1 MPALRIS
8 HMRKELLQCEE
19 QRTYFLGKPRSG
31 IIIRL
36 DPRPPPNYRSP
47 MFQTFDDLSDPSCGA
62 PRAALL
68 RAELKRRG
76 LDGFLIPRADA
87 HQGEYVPP
95 HDCRLQW
102 LTGFTGSAGTAAVL
116 LDEAAIFVDGRYT
129 IQVREQVDTDVFPAQ
144 HLVSEPVTDW
154 LADRLKPGQKLG
166 IDAMLHTV
174 REVRRLEAVCEEAG
188 AELVALEDN
197 PVDAVWQD
205 RPEPPLGQV
214 ALYPDALAGKAS
226 SDKIAGIQAGLADKK
241 ADACVLT
248 QPDSIAWLFNIR
260 GSDVSHTPLP
270 LSFATVPAEGKP
282 SLYIDGR
289 KLSNSV
295 RDVLSELADLGEPGD
310 FRGGLEAL
318 GKAGAKVLIDPALA
332 GVGIADAITEAGGTL
347 IEAQDPVLLPK
358 AVKNAVELKGA
369 REAHLRDA
377 AAYVNFLCWFDEE
390 APKGGLD
397 EIGAAVRLEEFRQAT
412 GVLKDIS
419 FDTISGAGPNGAICH
434 YRVSGKSNLS
444 IPLGKP
450 FLIDSGAQYE
460 DGTTDIT
467 RTLAVGEMSAEMKR
481 HYTLVLKGHIAI
493 STARFPEGTTGA
505 QLDTLARIDLW
516 KAGLDFDHGTG
527 HGVGAY
533 LSVHEGPQRIA
544 KTGTVPLKPGMILSN
559 EPGYYPAGE
568 YGIRLE
574 NLEVVTEARDIPGGE
589 RPMLGFETI
598 TLVPFDLR
606 LVEAGLLTRAE
617 RDWLNRYHE
626 RVRSEVGPLVGAK
639 ERIWLEK
646 ATGAI

>member
-1 MPALRIS
+1 MRRFVEEIDPEKLSDLIASLGQITLR
-8 HMRKELLQCEE
+8 R
-19 QRTYFLGKPRSG
+19 
-31 IIIRL
+31 
-36 DPRPPPNYRSP
+36 

-62 PRAALL
+62 PHAALL
-68 RAELKRRG
+68 RAELTRRG
-76 LDGFLIPRADA
+76 LDGLLVPRADA

-116 LDEAAIFVDGRYT
+116 GDQAAIFVDGRYT
-129 IQVREQVDTDVFPAQ
+129 IQVREQVDMEVFPAR
-144 HLVSEPVTDW
+144 HLVNEPVTDW
-154 LADRLKPGQKLG
+154 LAVQLKPGQKLG

-174 REVRRLEAVCEEAG
+174 REVRRLKEVCEEAG
-188 AELVALEDN
+188 AELLTLDDN
-197 PVDAVWQD
+197 PVDSVWSG
-205 RPEPPLGQV
+205 RPDAPIGDV
-214 ALYPDALAGKAS
+214 SLYPVSLAGREAQ
-226 SDKIAGIQAGLADKK
+226 DKIDEIQTALKDKK

-270 LSFATVPAEGKP
+270 LSFATVPSKGKP
-282 SLYIDGR
+282 ALYIDSR
-289 KLSNSV
+289 KLTNSV
-295 RDVLSELADLGEPGD
+295 RDSLADLTELGEPGS
-310 FRGGLEAL
+310 FKTGLETL
-318 GKAGAKVLIDPALA
+318 GKAGARVLIDPALA
-332 GVGIADAITEAGGTL
+332 GIGIADAIAAAGGTL

-358 AVKNAVELKGA
+358 AVKNETELNGA
-369 REAHLRDA
+369 RAAHIRDA
-377 AAYVNFLCWFDEE
+377 AAYVNFLCWFDEVI
-390 APKGGLD
+390 PKGTLD
-397 EIGAAVRLEEFRQAT
+397 EIGAAEKLEEFRRET

-434 YRVSGKSNLS
+434 YRVSRSSNLD
-444 IPLGKP
+444 IPHGKP

-467 RTLAVGEMSAEMKR
+467 RTIAVGEVSTEMKR
-481 HYTLVLKGHIAI
+481 HFTLVLKGHIAI
-493 STARFPEGTTGA
+493 STAKFPEGTTGA

-533 LSVHEGPQRIA
+533 LGVHEGPQRIA
-544 KTGTVPLKPGMILSN
+544 KTGTVPLKAGMILSN
-559 EPGYYPAGE
+559 EPGYYPVGE

-574 NLEVVTEARDIPGGE
+574 NLEIVTEARALPGGE

-598 TLVPFDLR
+598 TLVPMDLR
-606 LVEAGLLTRAE
+606 LVEAALLTQAE

-626 RVRSEVGPLVGAK
+626 RVRGEIGPLVGAK
-639 ERIWLEK
+639 ERIWLEQATK
-646 ATGAI
+646 AL

>member
-1 MPALRIS
+1 MTALHLS
-8 HMRKELLQCEE
+8 HMRNEILHCNINIQVSESPGFAEKL
-19 QRTYFLGKPRSG
+19 SG
-31 IIIRL
+31 LIQASGQITVPL
-36 DPRPPPNYRSP
+36 
-47 MFQTFDDLSDPSCGA
+47 MFQSFDDLTDPSCGA

-68 RAELKRRG
+68 RSELARRG
-76 LDGFLIPRADA
+76 LDGFLVPRADA

-102 LTGFTGSAGTAAVL
+102 LTGFTGSAGVAAVL
-116 LDEAAIFVDGRYT
+116 GDTGAIFVDGRYT
-129 IQVREQVDTDVFPAQ
+129 IQVREQVDLEVFEAR
-144 HLVSEPVTDW
+144 HLVNDPVSAW
-154 LADRLKPGQKLG
+154 LADALKPGQKLG

-174 REVRRLEAVCEEAG
+174 REVRRLREVCKKAG
-188 AELVALEDN
+188 AELVTLNDN
-197 PVDAVWQD
+197 PVDSVWED
-205 RPEPPLGQV
+205 RPEPPVGAV
-214 ALYPDALAGKAS
+214 SLYPVELAGKPS
-226 SDKIAGIQAGLADKK
+226 KEKIAEIQSALEDKGV
-241 ADACVLT
+241 DACVLT
-248 QPDSIAWLFNIR
+248 QPDSIAWLLNIR
-260 GSDVSHTPLP
+260 GSDVEHTPLP
-270 LSFATVPAEGKP
+270 LSFATLPAKGKP
-282 SLYIDGR
+282 SLYIDSR

-295 RDVLSELADLGEPGD
+295 RDTLLDLSELAEPADFTTGLKALGE
-310 FRGGLEAL
+310 
-318 GKAGAKVLIDPALA
+318 AGSKVMIDPALA
-332 GVGIADAITEAGGTL
+332 GIGIADAITDAGGTL

-358 AVKNAVELKGA
+358 AVKNTTELKGA

-390 APKGGLD
+390 APKGELD
-397 EIGAAVRLEEFRQAT
+397 EIGAAEKLEEFRRET

-434 YRVSGKSNLS
+434 YRVSRSSNLK

-450 FLIDSGAQYE
+450 YLIDSGGQYE

-467 RTLAVGEMSAEMKR
+467 RTLAVGEMSAEMKK
-481 HYTLVLKGHIAI
+481 HYTLVLKGHIAV
-493 STARFPEGTTGA
+493 STARFPQGTTGA
-505 QLDTLARIDLW
+505 QLDPLARIDLW

-574 NLEVVTEARDIPGGE
+574 NLEIVTEARDVAGGE
-589 RPMLGFETI
+589 RAMLGFETI
-598 TLVPFDLR
+598 TLVPMDLR
-606 LVEAGLLTRAE
+606 LVDVSLLTTAE
-617 RDWLNRYHE
+617 RDWLNRYHA
-626 RVRSEVGPLVGAK
+626 RVRAEVGPLVRAK

-646 ATGAI
+646 ATEAV

>member
-1 MPALRIS
+1 
-8 HMRKELLQCEE
+8 
-19 QRTYFLGKPRSG
+19 
-31 IIIRL
+31 
-36 DPRPPPNYRSP
+36 
-47 MFQTFDDLSDPSCGA
+47 MFQNFEDLSDPSCGV
-62 PRAALL
+62 PHLALL
-68 RAELKRRG
+68 RTELSRRG

-102 LTGFTGSAGTAAVL
+102 LTGFTGSAGIAAVL
-116 LDEAAIFVDGRYT
+116 DSDAAIFVDGRYT
-129 IQVREQVDTDVFPAQ
+129 IQVREQVDMEVFPAQ
-144 HLVSEPVTDW
+144 HLINEPVTEW
-154 LADRLKPGQKLG
+154 LTTRLKPGQKLG

-174 REVRRLEAVCEEAG
+174 REVRRLKQICEDAD
-188 AELVALEDN
+188 AELISLGDN
-197 PVDAVWQD
+197 PLDRVWED
-205 RPEPPLGQV
+205 RPGAPVGQV
-214 ALYPDALAGKAS
+214 SLYSVELAGKSAG
-226 SDKIAGIQAGLADKK
+226 DKIAEIQTAIVENK

-260 GSDVSHTPLP
+260 GSDVNHTPLP
-270 LSFATVPAEGKP
+270 LSFATVPSKGKP
-282 SLYIDGR
+282 SLFIDGR

-295 RDVLSELADLGEPGD
+295 RDALADLTDLAEADD
-310 FRGGLEAL
+310 FKGGLVAL
-318 GKAGAKVLIDPALA
+318 GKSGAKVMIDPALA
-332 GVGIADAITEAGGTL
+332 GIGIADAITEAGGTL
-347 IEAQDPVLLPK
+347 VEAQDPVLLPK
-358 AVKNAVELKGA
+358 AVKNETELQGA

-390 APKGGLD
+390 SPKGELD
-397 EIGAAVRLEEFRQAT
+397 EISVAEKLESFRQAT

-434 YRVSGKSNLS
+434 YRVSRTSNLP
-444 IPLGKP
+444 IPAGKP

-467 RTLAVGEMSAEMKR
+467 RTIAVGDVSAEMKK

-493 STARFPEGTTGA
+493 STAKFPEGTSGA

-533 LSVHEGPQRIA
+533 LGVHEGPQRIA
-544 KTGTVPLKPGMILSN
+544 KTGTVPLKSGMILSN
-559 EPGYYPAGE
+559 EPGFYPAGE

-574 NLEVVTEARDIPGGE
+574 NLEIVTEARDIKGGE

-598 TLVPFDLR
+598 TLVPMDRR
-606 LVEAGLLTRAE
+606 LLDVSLLSDAD
-617 RDWLNRYHE
+617 RDWLNHYHKK
-626 RVRSEVGPLVGAK
+626 VREMVGPLVGAK
-639 ERIWLEK
+639 ERIWLEQ
-646 ATGAI
+646 ATETI

>member
-1 MPALRIS
+1 
-8 HMRKELLQCEE
+8 
-19 QRTYFLGKPRSG
+19 
-31 IIIRL
+31 
-36 DPRPPPNYRSP
+36 

-62 PRAALL
+62 PHAALL
-68 RAELKRRG
+68 RAELARRG

-102 LTGFTGSAGTAAVL
+102 LTGFTGSAGVAAVL
-116 LDEAAIFVDGRYT
+116 GDEAAIFVDGRYT
-129 IQVREQVDTDVFPAQ
+129 IQVREQVDMEVFPAR
-144 HLVSEPVTDW
+144 HLINEPVTDW
-154 LADRLKPGQKLG
+154 LAARLKPGQKLG

-174 REVRRLEAVCEEAG
+174 REVRRLKEVCEEAG
-188 AELVALEDN
+188 AELVTLDDN
-197 PVDAVWQD
+197 PLDSVWD
-205 RPEPPLGQV
+205 NRPEPPVGQV
-214 ALYPDALAGKAS
+214 SLYPVELAGKAAK
-226 SDKIAGIQAGLADKK
+226 DKITEIQSVLADKK

-270 LSFATVPAEGKP
+270 LSFATVPVKGKP

-295 RDVLSELADLGEPGD
+295 RDGLADLTDLAEPGD
-310 FRGGLEAL
+310 FMGGLAAL
-318 GKAGAKVLIDPALA
+318 GKAGAKVMLDPALA
-332 GVGIADAITEAGGTL
+332 GIGVADAVTSVGGSL

-369 REAHLRDA
+369 RAAHIRDA
-377 AAYVNFLCWFDEE
+377 AAFVNFLCWFDEE
-390 APKGGLD
+390 APKGNLD
-397 EIGAAVRLEEFRQAT
+397 EIGAAQKLEEFRNAT

-434 YRVSGKSNLS
+434 YRVSRASNLK
-444 IPLGKP
+444 IPVGKP
-450 FLIDSGAQYE
+450 FLIDSGAQFE

-467 RTLAVGEMSAEMKR
+467 RTLAVGAQSAEMKK
-481 HYTLVLKGHIAI
+481 HFTLVLKGHIGI

-505 QLDTLARIDLW
+505 QLDTLARIALW
-516 KAGLDFDHGTG
+516 QAGLDYDHGTG

-533 LSVHEGPQRIA
+533 LGVHEGPQRIA

-574 NLEVVTEARDIPGGE
+574 NLEVVTEASDIPGGE
-589 RPMLGFETI
+589 RPMLGFETL

-606 LVEAGLLTRAE
+606 LVDVSLLTQAE
-617 RDWLNRYHE
+617 RDWLNRYHAK
-626 RVRSEVGPLVGAK
+626 VREEIGPLVRAK
-639 ERIWLEK
+639 ERIWLEHATK
-646 ATGAI
+646 AI

>member
-1 MPALRIS
+1 
-8 HMRKELLQCEE
+8 
-19 QRTYFLGKPRSG
+19 
-31 IIIRL
+31 
-36 DPRPPPNYRSP
+36 

-62 PRAALL
+62 PHLALL
-68 RAELKRRG
+68 RTELSSRG

-102 LTGFTGSAGTAAVL
+102 LTGFTGSAGMAAVL
-116 LDEAAIFVDGRYT
+116 GEDAAIFVDGRYT
-129 IQVREQVDTDVFPAQ
+129 IQVREQVDMEVFPAQ
-144 HLVSEPVTDW
+144 HLINEPVTDW
-154 LADRLKPGQKLG
+154 LTKRLKPGQKLG

-174 REVRRLEAVCEEAG
+174 REVRRLKTICEEAG
-188 AELVALEDN
+188 AELVTLDDN
-197 PVDAVWQD
+197 PLDAVWVG
-205 RPEPPLGQV
+205 RPDAPVGQV
-214 ALYPDALAGKAS
+214 ALYPIELAGRTATDKLAQIQSALAE
-226 SDKIAGIQAGLADKK
+226 KK

-260 GSDVSHTPLP
+260 GSDVTHTPLP
-270 LSFATVPAEGKP
+270 LSFATVPAKGKP

-295 RDVLSELADLGEPGD
+295 RDSLSELTDISQPGD
-310 FRGGLEAL
+310 FRSGLAAL
-318 GKAGAKVLIDPALA
+318 GASGASVLIDPALA
-332 GVGIADAITEAGGTL
+332 GIGIADAITDAGGTL
-347 IEAQDPVLLPK
+347 VEAQDPVLLPK
-358 AVKNAVELKGA
+358 AVKNETELKGA

-390 APKGGLD
+390 APKGQLD
-397 EIGAAVRLEEFRQAT
+397 EIGVAEKLEEFRRAT

-434 YRVSGKSNLS
+434 YRVSRSSNLP

-467 RTLAVGEMSAEMKR
+467 RTLAVGDVSDEMRK
-481 HYTLVLKGHIAI
+481 HFTLVLKGHIAI
-493 STARFPEGTTGA
+493 STARFPEGTSGA
-505 QLDTLARIDLW
+505 QLDTLARVDLW

-533 LSVHEGPQRIA
+533 LGVHEGPQRIA

-574 NLEVVTEARDIPGGE
+574 NLEIVTEARDVEGGE

-598 TLVPFDLR
+598 TLVPMDRR
-606 LVEAGLLTRAE
+606 LVDVSLLTAAE
-617 RDWLNRYHE
+617 RDWLNRYHA
-626 RVRSEVGPLVGAK
+626 RVREEVGPLVGAR
-639 ERIWLEK
+639 ERIWLEQ
-646 ATGAI
+646 ATEPI

>member
-1 MPALRIS
+1 
-8 HMRKELLQCEE
+8 
-19 QRTYFLGKPRSG
+19 
-31 IIIRL
+31 
-36 DPRPPPNYRSP
+36 

-62 PRAALL
+62 PHAALL
-68 RAELKRRG
+68 RAELARRG
-76 LDGFLIPRADA
+76 LDGFLVPRADA

-102 LTGFTGSAGTAAVL
+102 LTGFTGSAGLAAVL
-116 LDEAAIFVDGRYT
+116 GHEAAIFVDGRYT
-129 IQVREQVDTDVFPAQ
+129 IQVRDQVDMKVFPAQ

-154 LADRLKPGQKLG
+154 LAERLKPGQKLG

-174 REVRRLEAVCEEAG
+174 REVRRLREVCEEAG
-188 AELVALEDN
+188 AELVTLQDN
-197 PVDAVWQD
+197 PVDSVWED
-205 RPEPPLGQV
+205 RPEPPLGEV
-214 ALYPDALAGKAS
+214 RLYPVELAGKAS
-226 SDKIAGIQAGLADKK
+226 GDKIAEIRSKLAEKK

-295 RDVLSELADLGEPGD
+295 RDSLSDLTELNEPGE
-310 FRGGLEAL
+310 FRKGLEAL
-318 GKAGAKVLIDPALA
+318 GRAGAKVMIDPALA
-332 GVGIADAITEAGGTL
+332 GIGIADAITTAGGSL

-358 AVKNAVELKGA
+358 AVKNDVELAGA
-369 REAHLRDA
+369 RAAHLRDA
-377 AAYVNFLCWFDEE
+377 AAFVSFLCWFDEE
-390 APKGGLD
+390 APKGELD
-397 EIGAAVRLEEFRQAT
+397 EIGVTEKLEEFRRQT

-434 YRVSGKSNLS
+434 YRVSRSSNLR
-444 IPLGKP
+444 IPVGKP

-467 RTLAVGEMSAEMKR
+467 RTLAVGEMSAEMKK
-481 HYTLVLKGHIAI
+481 HFTLVLKGHIAI

-544 KTGTVPLKPGMILSN
+544 KTGTQALKPGMILSN

-574 NLEVVTEARDIPGGE
+574 NLEVVTEAKDIAGGE

-598 TLVPFDLR
+598 TLVPLDLR
-606 LVEAGLLTRAE
+606 LVEVSLLTGAE
-617 RDWLNRYHE
+617 RDWLNRYHA
-626 RVRSEVGPLVGAK
+626 RVREEVGPLVGAK
-639 ERIWLEK
+639 ERIWLEQATK
-646 ATGAI
+646 AI

>member
-1 MPALRIS
+1 MGSR
-8 HMRKELLQCEE
+8 
-19 QRTYFLGKPRSG
+19 
-31 IIIRL
+31 
-36 DPRPPPNYRSP
+36 NYLAA

-62 PRAALL
+62 PHAALL
-68 RAELKRRG
+68 RAELSRRG
-76 LDGFLIPRADA
+76 LDGFLVPRADA

-102 LTGFTGSAGTAAVL
+102 LTGFTGSAGMAGVL
-116 LDEAAIFVDGRYT
+116 GEEAAIFVDGRYT
-129 IQVREQVDTDVFPAQ
+129 IQVRDQVDMAVFPAR
-144 HLVSEPVTDW
+144 HLVNEPVTDW
-154 LADRLKPGQKLG
+154 LAERLQPGQKLG

-174 REVRRLEAVCEEAG
+174 REVRRLEEICESAG
-188 AELVALEDN
+188 ATLVKLNDN
-197 PVDAVWQD
+197 PVDSVWKD

-214 ALYPDALAGKAS
+214 SLYPVELAGRGAK
-226 SDKIAGIQAGLADKK
+226 DKIAEIQSALADKK

-260 GSDVSHTPLP
+260 GSDVTHTPLP

-282 SLYIDGR
+282 SLFIDGR

-295 RDVLSELADLGEPGD
+295 RDALADLTDLSEPAD
-310 FRGGLEAL
+310 FKPGLEGL
-318 GKAGAKVLIDPALA
+318 GKAGARVMIDPGLA
-332 GVGIADAITEAGGTL
+332 GIGIADAITRAGGTL
-347 IEAQDPVLLPK
+347 LEAQDPILLPK
-358 AVKNAVELKGA
+358 AIKNETELKGA
-369 REAHLRDA
+369 RTAHVRDA
-377 AAYVNFLCWFDEE
+377 AAFVNFLCWFDEV
-390 APKGGLD
+390 APQGDLD
-397 EIGAAVRLEEFRQAT
+397 EITAAEKLEEFRQET

-434 YRVSGKSNLS
+434 YRVSRSSNLK
-444 IPLGKP
+444 IPVGKP

-467 RTLAVGEMSAEMKR
+467 RTLAVGEVGTEMKK

-493 STARFPEGTTGA
+493 STAKFPEGTTGA

-568 YGIRLE
+568 YGIRIE
-574 NLEVVTEARDIPGGE
+574 NLEVVTPARDLPGGE

-598 TLVPFDLR
+598 TLVPMELR
-606 LVEAGLLTRAE
+606 LIEPALLTVAE

-626 RVRSEVGPLVGAK
+626 RVRAEIGPLVGAK
-639 ERIWLEK
+639 ERIWLEQATK
-646 ATGAI
+646 AI

>member
-1 MPALRIS
+1 
-8 HMRKELLQCEE
+8 
-19 QRTYFLGKPRSG
+19 
-31 IIIRL
+31 
-36 DPRPPPNYRSP
+36 
-47 MFQTFDDLSDPSCGA
+47 MFQSFDDLSDPSCGA
-62 PRAALL
+62 PHAALL
-68 RAELKRRG
+68 RAELKHRG

-102 LTGFTGSAGTAAVL
+102 LTGFTGSAGVAAIL
-116 LDEAAIFVDGRYT
+116 GDEAAIFVDGRYT
-129 IQVREQVDTDVFPAQ
+129 IQVCEQVDMEVFPAQ
-144 HLVSEPVTDW
+144 HLVTEPVTDW
-154 LADRLKPGQKLG
+154 LAAHLKPGQKLG

-174 REVRRLEAVCEEAG
+174 REVRRLKEICSEAG
-188 AELVALEDN
+188 AELVTLGDN
-197 PVDAVWQD
+197 PLDSVWED

-214 ALYPDALAGKAS
+214 SLYPETVAGKSAN
-226 SDKIAGIQAGLADKK
+226 DKIAEIQKALTKNK

-248 QPDSIAWLFNIR
+248 QPDSIAWLLNIR

-270 LSFATVPAEGKP
+270 LSFATVPSEGKP

-295 RDVLSELADLGEPGD
+295 RDALESLTAVAEPAE
-310 FRGGLEAL
+310 FTSGLKAL
-318 GKAGAKVLIDPALA
+318 GAAGAKVQIDPALA
-332 GVGIADAITEAGGTL
+332 GIGIADAITGAGGTL
-347 IEAQDPVLLPK
+347 VEAQDPVLLPK
-358 AVKNAVELKGA
+358 AIKNEVELEGA
-369 REAHLRDA
+369 RAAHIRDA

-390 APKGGLD
+390 APKGELD
-397 EIGAAVRLEEFRQAT
+397 EIGAAEKLEEFRVAT

-434 YRVSGKSNLS
+434 YRVSRQSNLP
-444 IPLGKP
+444 IPVGKP

-467 RTLAVGEMSAEMKR
+467 RTLAVGEMSAEMRK

-493 STARFPEGTTGA
+493 STARFPAGTTGA

-574 NLEVVTEARDIPGGE
+574 NLEIVTEARDIAGGE

-606 LVEAGLLTRAE
+606 LIETGLLTHSERA
-617 RDWLNRYHE
+617 WLNRYHE
-626 RVRSEVGPLVGAK
+626 RVRAEIGPLVGAQQ
-639 ERIWLEK
+639 RIWLEK
-646 ATGAI
+646 ATREV

>member
-1 MPALRIS
+1 
-8 HMRKELLQCEE
+8 
-19 QRTYFLGKPRSG
+19 
-31 IIIRL
+31 
-36 DPRPPPNYRSP
+36 

-62 PRAALL
+62 PHLALL
-68 RAELKRRG
+68 RTELSSRG

-102 LTGFTGSAGTAAVL
+102 LTGFTGSAGMAAVL
-116 LDEAAIFVDGRYT
+116 GEDAAIFVDGRYT
-129 IQVREQVDTDVFPAQ
+129 IQVREQVDMEIFPAQ
-144 HLVSEPVTDW
+144 HLINEPVTDW
-154 LADRLKPGQKLG
+154 LTKRLKPGQKLG

-174 REVRRLEAVCEEAG
+174 REVRRLKTICEEAG
-188 AELVALEDN
+188 AELVTLDDN
-197 PVDAVWQD
+197 PLDAVWVG
-205 RPEPPLGQV
+205 RPDAPVGQV
-214 ALYPDALAGKAS
+214 ALYPIELAGRTATDKLTQIQLALAE
-226 SDKIAGIQAGLADKK
+226 KK

-260 GSDVSHTPLP
+260 GSDVTHTPLP
-270 LSFATVPAEGKP
+270 LSFATVPAKGKP

-295 RDVLSELADLGEPGD
+295 RDSLSELTDISQPGD
-310 FRGGLEAL
+310 FRSGLAAL
-318 GKAGAKVLIDPALA
+318 GASGASVLIDPALA
-332 GVGIADAITEAGGTL
+332 GIGIADSITDSGGTL
-347 IEAQDPVLLPK
+347 VEAQDPVLLPK
-358 AVKNAVELKGA
+358 AVKNETELKGA

-390 APKGGLD
+390 APKGQLD
-397 EIGAAVRLEEFRQAT
+397 EIGVAEKLEEFRRAT

-434 YRVSGKSNLS
+434 YRVSRSSNLP

-467 RTLAVGEMSAEMKR
+467 RTLAVGDVSEEMKK
-481 HYTLVLKGHIAI
+481 HFTLVLKGHIAI
-493 STARFPEGTTGA
+493 STARFPEGTSGA

-533 LSVHEGPQRIA
+533 LGVHEGPQRIA

-574 NLEVVTEARDIPGGE
+574 NLEIVTEARDVEGGE

-598 TLVPFDLR
+598 TLVPMDRR
-606 LVEAGLLTRAE
+606 LVDVSLLTAAE
-617 RDWLNRYHE
+617 RDWLNRYHA
-626 RVRSEVGPLVGAK
+626 RVREEVGPLVGAR
-639 ERIWLEK
+639 ERIWLEQ
-646 ATGAI
+646 ATEPI

>member
-1 MPALRIS
+1 M
-8 HMRKELLQCEE
+8 
-19 QRTYFLGKPRSG
+19 
-31 IIIRL
+31 IRGGGQITVPL
-36 DPRPPPNYRSP
+36 
-47 MFQTFDDLSDPSCGA
+47 MFQSFEDLSDPSCGA
-62 PRAALL
+62 PHAALL
-68 RAELKRRG
+68 RAELARLG

-102 LTGFTGSAGTAAVL
+102 LTGFTGSAGVAAVL
-116 LDEAAIFVDGRYT
+116 GGKAAIFVDGRYT
-129 IQVREQVDTDVFPAQ
+129 IQVREQVDMEVFPAQ
-144 HLVSEPVTDW
+144 HLINAPVSEW
-154 LADRLKPGQKLG
+154 LATHLQPGQKLG

-174 REVRRLEAVCEEAG
+174 REVRRLREVCQEAG
-188 AELVALEDN
+188 AELVTLDDN
-197 PVDAVWQD
+197 PLDSVWED

-214 ALYPDALAGKAS
+214 SLYPVALAGKS
-226 SDKIAGIQAGLADKK
+226 SQEKISALQSALSDKK

-248 QPDSIAWLFNIR
+248 QPDSIAWLLNIR
-260 GSDVSHTPLP
+260 GSDVTHTPLP
-270 LSFATVPAEGKP
+270 LSFATVPSSGKP

-295 RDVLSELADLGEPGD
+295 RDTLSELTDLEEPGD
-310 FRGGLEAL
+310 FKTGLASL
-318 GKAGAKVLIDPALA
+318 GKAGSKVMIDPALA
-332 GVGIADAITEAGGTL
+332 GIGIADAIMDTGGTL

-358 AVKNAVELKGA
+358 AVKNETELNGA
-369 REAHLRDA
+369 RAAHLRDA
-377 AAYVNFLCWFDEE
+377 AAFVNFLCWFDEE

-397 EIGAAVRLEEFRQAT
+397 EIGVAEKLEEFRRAT

-434 YRVSGKSNLS
+434 YRVSRTSNLR
-444 IPLGKP
+444 IPQGKP
-450 FLIDSGAQYE
+450 FLIDSGGQYE

-467 RTLAVGEMSAEMKR
+467 RTLAVGDVSAEMKKNF
-481 HYTLVLKGHIAI
+481 TLVLKGHIAI
-493 STARFPEGTTGA
+493 STARFPQGTTGA

-516 KAGLDFDHGTG
+516 KAGRDFDHGTG

-533 LSVHEGPQRIA
+533 LGVHEGPQRIA

-559 EPGYYPAGE
+559 EPGFYPAGE

-574 NLEVVTEARDIPGGE
+574 NLEIVTEARDIAGGE

-598 TLVPFDLR
+598 TLVPMDLR
-606 LVEAGLLTRAE
+606 LVDVSLLTAFE
-617 RDWLNRYHE
+617 RDWLNRYHT
-626 RVRSEVGPLVGAK
+626 RVRAEVGPLVGAK

-646 ATGAI
+646 ATEAI

>member
-1 MPALRIS
+1 
-8 HMRKELLQCEE
+8 MR
-19 QRTYFLGKPRSG
+19 PR
-31 IIIRL
+31 
-36 DPRPPPNYRSP
+36 NYLAA

-62 PRAALL
+62 PHVALL
-68 RAELKRRG
+68 RAELSRRG
-76 LDGFLIPRADA
+76 LDGFLVPRADA

-116 LDEAAIFVDGRYT
+116 GEDAAIFVDGRYT
-129 IQVREQVDTDVFPAQ
+129 IQVRDQVDMAVFPAR
-144 HLVSEPVTDW
+144 HLINEPVTDW
-154 LADRLKPGQKLG
+154 LAERLQAGQKLG

-174 REVRRLEAVCEEAG
+174 REVRRLEEICKAAG
-188 AELVALEDN
+188 ATLVKLTHN
-197 PVDAVWQD
+197 PVDSVWKD

-214 ALYPDALAGKAS
+214 ALYPVELAGRAS
-226 SDKIAGIQAGLADKK
+226 KDKIAEIQSALGEKK

-260 GSDVSHTPLP
+260 GSDVTHTPLP

-282 SLYIDGR
+282 SLFIDGR

-295 RDVLSELADLGEPGD
+295 RDALADLTDLNEPTE
-310 FRGGLEAL
+310 FKPGLEAL
-318 GKAGAKVLIDPALA
+318 GKAGARVMIDPSLA
-332 GVGIADAITEAGGTL
+332 GIGIADAITGAGGTL
-347 IEAQDPVLLPK
+347 LEAQDPILLPK
-358 AVKNAVELKGA
+358 AVKNETELKGA
-369 REAHLRDA
+369 RAAHVRDA
-377 AAYVNFLCWFDEE
+377 AAFVNFLCWFDEV
-390 APKGGLD
+390 APKGDLD
-397 EIGAAVRLEEFRQAT
+397 EISAAEKLEEFRRDT

-434 YRVSGKSNLS
+434 YRVSRSSNLK
-444 IPLGKP
+444 IPVGKP

-467 RTLAVGEMSAEMKR
+467 RTLAVGEVSAEMKK

-493 STARFPEGTTGA
+493 STAKFPEGTTGA

-533 LSVHEGPQRIA
+533 LGVHEGPQRIS

-568 YGIRLE
+568 YGIRIE
-574 NLEVVTEARDIPGGE
+574 NLEIVTPARDLPGGE

-598 TLVPFDLR
+598 TLVPMDLR
-606 LVEAGLLTRAE
+606 LIEPGLLTVAE

-626 RVRSEVGPLVGAK
+626 KVRNEIGPLVAAK
-639 ERIWLEK
+639 ERIWLEQATK
-646 ATGAI
+646 AI

>member
-1 MPALRIS
+1 
-8 HMRKELLQCEE
+8 
-19 QRTYFLGKPRSG
+19 
-31 IIIRL
+31 
-36 DPRPPPNYRSP
+36 

-62 PRAALL
+62 PHVALL
-68 RAELKRRG
+68 RAELSRRG
-76 LDGFLIPRADA
+76 LDGFLVPRADA

-116 LDEAAIFVDGRYT
+116 GEDAAIFVDGRYT
-129 IQVREQVDTDVFPAQ
+129 IQVRDQVDMAVFPAR
-144 HLVSEPVTDW
+144 HLINEPVTDW
-154 LADRLKPGQKLG
+154 LAERLQAGQKLG

-174 REVRRLEAVCEEAG
+174 REVRRLEEICKAAG
-188 AELVALEDN
+188 ATLVKLTHN
-197 PVDAVWQD
+197 PVDSVWKN

-214 ALYPDALAGKAS
+214 ALYPVELAGRAS
-226 SDKIAGIQAGLADKK
+226 KDKIAEIQSALGEKK

-260 GSDVSHTPLP
+260 GSDVTHTPLP

-282 SLYIDGR
+282 SLFIDGR

-295 RDVLSELADLGEPGD
+295 RDALADLTDLNEPTE
-310 FRGGLEAL
+310 FKPGLEAL
-318 GKAGAKVLIDPALA
+318 GKAGARVMIDPSLA
-332 GVGIADAITEAGGTL
+332 GIGIADAITGAGGTL
-347 IEAQDPVLLPK
+347 LEAQDPVLLPK
-358 AVKNAVELKGA
+358 AVKNETELKGA
-369 REAHLRDA
+369 RAAHIRDA
-377 AAYVNFLCWFDEE
+377 AAFVNFLCWFDEV
-390 APKGGLD
+390 APKGDLD
-397 EIGAAVRLEEFRQAT
+397 EISAAEKLEEFRRDT

-434 YRVSGKSNLS
+434 YRVSRSSNLK
-444 IPLGKP
+444 IPVGKP

-467 RTLAVGEMSAEMKR
+467 RTLAVGEVSAEMKK

-493 STARFPEGTTGA
+493 STAKFPEGTTGA

-533 LSVHEGPQRIA
+533 LGVHEGPQRIS

-568 YGIRLE
+568 YGIRIE
-574 NLEVVTEARDIPGGE
+574 NLEIVTPARDLPGGE

-598 TLVPFDLR
+598 TLVPMDLR
-606 LVEAGLLTRAE
+606 LIEPGLLTAAE

-626 RVRSEVGPLVGAK
+626 KVRNEIGPLVGAK
-639 ERIWLEK
+639 ERIWLEQATK
-646 ATGAI
+646 AI

>member
-1 MPALRIS
+1 
-8 HMRKELLQCEE
+8 
-19 QRTYFLGKPRSG
+19 
-31 IIIRL
+31 
-36 DPRPPPNYRSP
+36 

-62 PRAALL
+62 PHAALL
-68 RAELKRRG
+68 RTELARRG
-76 LDGFLIPRADA
+76 LDGFLVPRADA

-102 LTGFTGSAGTAAVL
+102 LTGFTGSAGMAAVL
-116 LDEAAIFVDGRYT
+116 GNAAAIFVDGRYT
-129 IQVREQVDTDVFPAQ
+129 IQVREQVDLDVFPAR
-144 HLVSEPVTDW
+144 HLINEPVTDW
-154 LADRLKPGQKLG
+154 LAEHLEPGQKLG

-174 REVRRLEAVCEEAG
+174 REVRRLREVCRDAG
-188 AELVALEDN
+188 AELVTLGDN
-197 PVDAVWQD
+197 PVDDVWDD
-205 RPEPPLGQV
+205 RPEPPLGDV
-214 ALYPDALAGKAS
+214 SLYPVTLAGRDAQ
-226 SDKIAGIQAGLADKK
+226 DKIAEIQAALGDKK

-260 GSDVSHTPLP
+260 GSDVNHTPLP
-270 LSFATVPAEGKP
+270 LSFATVPREGKP
-282 SLYIDGR
+282 ALYIDGR

-295 RDVLSELADLGEPGD
+295 RDALSDLADLGESDGFMPGLKA
-310 FRGGLEAL
+310 FGE
-318 GKAGAKVLIDPALA
+318 AGARVLIDPALA
-332 GVGIADAITEAGGTL
+332 GIGIADAITGAGGTL
-347 IEAQDPVLLPK
+347 VEAQDPVLLPK
-358 AVKNAVELKGA
+358 AIKNEIELKGA
-369 REAHLRDA
+369 REAHIRDA
-377 AAYVNFLCWFDEE
+377 AAYVNFLCWFDEV
-390 APKGGLD
+390 APKGDLD
-397 EIGAAVRLEEFRQAT
+397 EIGAAEKLEEFRRQT

-434 YRVSGKSNLS
+434 YRVSRTSNLK
-444 IPLGKP
+444 IPVGKP

-467 RTLAVGEMSAEMKR
+467 RTIAVGEVSAEMKR
-481 HYTLVLKGHIAI
+481 HFTLVLKGHIAI
-493 STARFPEGTTGA
+493 SIAKFPAGTTGA

-574 NLEVVTEARDIPGGE
+574 NLEIVTEARDIPGGE

-598 TLVPFDLR
+598 TLVPMDLR
-606 LVEAGLLTRAE
+606 LVEPALLTGPE

-626 RVRSEVGPLVGAK
+626 RVRAEIGPLVGAR
-639 ERIWLEK
+639 ERIWLEQ
-646 ATGAI
+646 ATKEI

>member
-1 MPALRIS
+1 
-8 HMRKELLQCEE
+8 
-19 QRTYFLGKPRSG
+19 
-31 IIIRL
+31 
-36 DPRPPPNYRSP
+36 

-68 RAELKRRG
+68 RAELSRRG

-102 LTGFTGSAGTAAVL
+102 LTGFTGSAGVAAVL
-116 LDEAAIFVDGRYT
+116 GGESAIFVDGRYT
-129 IQVREQVDTDVFPAQ
+129 IQVRDQVDMEVFPAR
-144 HLVSEPVTDW
+144 HLISEPVTDW
-154 LADRLKPGQKLG
+154 LAERLKPGQKLG

-174 REVRRLEAVCEEAG
+174 REVRRLREVCAEAG
-188 AELVALEDN
+188 AELVALDDN
-197 PVDAVWQD
+197 PVDSVWED
-205 RPEPPLGQV
+205 RPAPPVGQV
-214 ALYPDALAGKAS
+214 SLYPVEMAGRAS
-226 SDKIAGIQAGLADKK
+226 SDKIAEIQSALTGKK

-270 LSFATVPAEGKP
+270 LSFATVPASGRP
-282 SLYIDGR
+282 TLYIDGR

-295 RDVLSELADLGEPGD
+295 RNALSDLTDLNEPGD
-310 FRGGLEAL
+310 FKSGLEAF
-318 GKAGAKVLIDPALA
+318 GKAGAKVMIDPALA
-332 GVGIADAITEAGGTL
+332 GIGIAEAITSAGGTL

-358 AVKNAVELKGA
+358 AVKNETELKGA
-369 REAHLRDA
+369 RAAHIRDA
-377 AAYVNFLCWFDEE
+377 AAYVAFLCWFDEV
-390 APKGGLD
+390 APKGELD
-397 EIGAAVRLEEFRQAT
+397 EIGAAEKLEEFRRET

-419 FDTISGAGPNGAICH
+419 FDTISGAGSNGAICH
-434 YRVSGKSNLS
+434 YRVSRSSNLK
-444 IPLGKP
+444 IPVGRP

-467 RTLAVGEMSAEMKR
+467 RTLAVGEVTAEMKK
-481 HYTLVLKGHIAI
+481 HYTLVLKGHIGI
-493 STARFPEGTTGA
+493 STAKFPEGTTGA

-544 KTGTVPLKPGMILSN
+544 KTGTQPLKPGMILSN

-568 YGIRLE
+568 YGIRIE
-574 NLEVVTEARDIPGGE
+574 NLEVVTPAKDLPGGE

-598 TLVPFDLR
+598 TLVPMDLR
-606 LVEAGLLTRAE
+606 LIDPALLTQAE
-617 RDWLNRYHE
+617 REWLNGYHE
-626 RVRSEVGPLVGAK
+626 RVRSQIGPLVGAREK
-639 ERIWLEK
+639 AWLEQATK
-646 ATGAI
+646 AI

>member
-1 MPALRIS
+1 
-8 HMRKELLQCEE
+8 
-19 QRTYFLGKPRSG
+19 
-31 IIIRL
+31 
-36 DPRPPPNYRSP
+36 

-62 PRAALL
+62 PHAALL
-68 RAELKRRG
+68 RAELARRG

-102 LTGFTGSAGTAAVL
+102 LTGFTGSAGVAAVL
-116 LDEAAIFVDGRYT
+116 GEDAAIFVDGRYT
-129 IQVREQVDTDVFPAQ
+129 IQVREQVDMDVFPAR
-144 HLVSEPVTDW
+144 HLINEPVTDW
-154 LADRLKPGQKLG
+154 LGSKLKPGQKLG

-174 REVRRLEAVCEEAG
+174 REVRRLKEVCEEAG
-188 AELVALEDN
+188 AELVTLGDN
-197 PVDAVWQD
+197 PLDSVWED
-205 RPEPPLGQV
+205 RPEPPLGEV
-214 ALYPDALAGKAS
+214 ALYPVSLAGREA
-226 SDKIAGIQAGLADKK
+226 SDKIAEIQSALKDKK

-270 LSFATVPAEGKP
+270 LSFATVPSDGKP
-282 SLYIDGR
+282 ALYIDGR

-295 RDVLSELADLGEPGD
+295 RDALSDLTDLGEPDG
-310 FRGGLEAL
+310 FVSGLKTL
-318 GKAGAKVLIDPALA
+318 GKAGARVLIDPALA
-332 GVGIADAITEAGGTL
+332 GIGIADAITGAGGTL
-347 IEAQDPVLLPK
+347 VEAQDPVLLPK
-358 AVKNAVELKGA
+358 AIKNATELKGA
-369 REAHLRDA
+369 REAHIRDA
-377 AAYVNFLCWFDEE
+377 VAYVNFLCWFDEE
-390 APKGGLD
+390 APKGELD
-397 EIGAAVRLEEFRQAT
+397 EIGAAEKLEEFRRET

-434 YRVSGKSNLS
+434 YRVSRSSNLN

-467 RTLAVGEMSAEMKR
+467 RTLAVGEVSPEMKK
-481 HYTLVLKGHIAI
+481 HFTLVLKGHIAV
-493 STARFPEGTTGA
+493 STAKFPEGTTGA
-505 QLDTLARIDLW
+505 QIDTLARIDLW

-533 LSVHEGPQRIA
+533 LGVHEGPQRIA

-574 NLEVVTEARDIPGGE
+574 NLEIVTEARDLPGGE

-598 TLVPFDLR
+598 TLVPMDLR
-606 LVEAGLLTRAE
+606 LVDVSLLTQAE
-617 RDWLNRYHE
+617 RDWLNSYHE
-626 RVRSEVGPLVGAK
+626 RVRAEIGPLVGAK
-639 ERIWLEK
+639 QRIWLEQATK
-646 ATGAI
+646 AL

>member
-1 MPALRIS
+1 
-8 HMRKELLQCEE
+8 
-19 QRTYFLGKPRSG
+19 
-31 IIIRL
+31 
-36 DPRPPPNYRSP
+36 
-47 MFQTFDDLSDPSCGA
+47 MFQSFEDLSDPSCGA
-62 PRAALL
+62 PNAALL
-68 RAELKRRG
+68 RAELARRS

-102 LTGFTGSAGTAAVL
+102 LTGFTGSAGVAAVL
-116 LDEAAIFVDGRYT
+116 GNEAAIFVDGRYT
-129 IQVREQVDTDVFPAQ
+129 IQVREQVDMDVFPAQ
-144 HLVSEPVTDW
+144 HLINEPVSEW
-154 LADRLKPGQKLG
+154 LGKHLKPGQKLG

-174 REVRRLEAVCEEAG
+174 REVRRLRKVCEDAG
-188 AELVALEDN
+188 AELVTLGDN
-197 PVDAVWQD
+197 PVDSVWQD
-205 RPEPPLGQV
+205 RPEPPLGPV
-214 ALYPDALAGKAS
+214 SLYPSELAGKTS
-226 SDKIAGIQAGLADKK
+226 REKISEIQAALGDKK

-270 LSFATVPAEGKP
+270 LSFATLPAEGKP

-295 RDVLSELADLGEPGD
+295 RDALTELTDLAEPADFMTGLKALGE
-310 FRGGLEAL
+310 
-318 GKAGAKVLIDPALA
+318 AGAKVMIDPALA
-332 GVGIADAITEAGGTL
+332 GIGIADAITEAGGNL

-358 AVKNAVELKGA
+358 AVKNDAELKGA

-377 AAYVNFLCWFDEE
+377 AAFVNFLCWFDEE
-390 APKGGLD
+390 VGKGDLD
-397 EIGAAVRLEEFRQAT
+397 EIGAAEKLEEFRRAT
-412 GVLKDIS
+412 GVLKEIS

-434 YRVSGKSNLS
+434 YRVSRSSNLK
-444 IPLGKP
+444 IPSGRP
-450 FLIDSGAQYE
+450 FLIDSGGQYE

-467 RTLAVGEMSAEMKR
+467 RTLAVGDVSAEMKK
-481 HYTLVLKGHIAI
+481 HFTLVLKGHIAI
-493 STARFPEGTTGA
+493 STARFPNGTTGA

-533 LSVHEGPQRIA
+533 LGVHEGPQRIA

-574 NLEVVTEARDIPGGE
+574 NLEIVTEARDIAGGE

-598 TLVPFDLR
+598 TLVPMDLR
-606 LVEAGLLTRAE
+606 LVDGSLLSNAE
-617 RDWLNRYHE
+617 RDWLNRYHA
-626 RVRSEVGPLVGAK
+626 RVREEVGPLVGAK
-639 ERIWLEK
+639 ERIWLEQ
-646 ATGAI
+646 ATEAI

>member
-1 MPALRIS
+1 
-8 HMRKELLQCEE
+8 
-19 QRTYFLGKPRSG
+19 
-31 IIIRL
+31 
-36 DPRPPPNYRSP
+36 

-62 PRAALL
+62 PHVALL
-68 RAELKRRG
+68 RAELSRRG
-76 LDGFLIPRADA
+76 LDGFLVPRADA

-116 LDEAAIFVDGRYT
+116 GEDAAIFVDGRYT
-129 IQVREQVDTDVFPAQ
+129 IQVRDQVDMEVFPAR
-144 HLVSEPVTDW
+144 HLINEPVTDW
-154 LADRLKPGQKLG
+154 LAERLQPGQKLG

-174 REVRRLEAVCEEAG
+174 REVRRLEEICKAAS
-188 AELVALEDN
+188 ATLVKLNDN
-197 PVDAVWQD
+197 PVDSVWKD

-214 ALYPDALAGKAS
+214 SLYPVELAGRAS
-226 SDKIAGIQAGLADKK
+226 KDKIAEIQSALGEKK

-260 GSDVSHTPLP
+260 GSDVTHTPLP

-282 SLYIDGR
+282 SLFIDGR

-295 RDVLSELADLGEPGD
+295 RDALADLTELNEPTE
-310 FRGGLEAL
+310 FKPGLEAL
-318 GKAGAKVLIDPALA
+318 GKAGARVMIDPALA
-332 GVGIADAITEAGGTL
+332 GIGIADAITEAGGTL
-347 IEAQDPVLLPK
+347 LEAQDPVLLPK
-358 AVKNAVELKGA
+358 AIKNETELKGA
-369 REAHLRDA
+369 RTAHIRDA
-377 AAYVNFLCWFDEE
+377 AAFVNFLCWFDEV
-390 APKGGLD
+390 APKGELD
-397 EIGAAVRLEEFRQAT
+397 EISAAEKLEEYRRET

-434 YRVSGKSNLS
+434 YRVSRSSNLK
-444 IPLGKP
+444 IPVGKP

-467 RTLAVGEMSAEMKR
+467 RTLAVGEVSAEMKK

-493 STARFPEGTTGA
+493 STAKFPEGTTGA

-533 LSVHEGPQRIA
+533 LGVHEGPQRIS

-574 NLEVVTEARDIPGGE
+574 NLEIVTPARDLPGGE

-598 TLVPFDLR
+598 TLVPMDLR
-606 LVEAGLLTRAE
+606 LIEPGLLTVAE

-626 RVRSEVGPLVGAK
+626 RVRAEIGPLVGAK
-639 ERIWLEK
+639 ERIWLEQATK
-646 ATGAI
+646 AI